1 MDKTYGWK
9 LFRILLIGIS
19 IYHQKEKE
27 VRREKKKMKERKNE
41 RGKKGF
47 MGESYLGFYSLV
59 KSSRA
64 SALYLRVYFATK

>member
-1 MDKTYGWK
+1 
-9 LFRILLIGIS
+9 
-19 IYHQKEKE
+19 
-27 VRREKKKMKERKNE
+27 MKERKNE